1 MAKLSTTSAL
11 RALALAALVASAL
24 LGFNGAHAQEISAT
38 IAGRV
43 LGADGAPLDGA
54 TVKVLHEPTGA
65 TRTVTTNADGRFQ
78 VSGLRVGGPFK
89 VSASKDGFEE
99 GVLDGVNTVLGQPTV
114 VDVALAGSGMTEVVV
129 EGTRLR
135 AAEIGA
141 TSEFSSRDIANLPSV
156 SRDVKSVVRLDPK
169 VIIDPTNV
177 DAIEIAGTNSRF
189 NSITIDGIRQSD
201 DFGLNNNGY
210 PTQRSPISI
219 DAVEAVSV
227 RTAPFDVRDSGFQG
241 GTITLVTKSG
251 TNDFEGSAYYYK
263 YNDSLVGD
271 KNKDTDLTFQF
282 DEKTFGATL
291 GGPIVEDK
299 LFFFLSYEK
308 LERESPVELGPTG
321 SSLPV
326 DVPGV
331 SLADYEEI
339 VGIARDVY
347 GFDPG
352 NLTGALPEE
361 DEKILVKLDWNIND
375 QHRMALAYQK
385 SDGNGIVQNS
395 TNNSVSLNRIAS
407 PSNWYNRAFPLEQLS
422 LQLFSNWTDNF
433 STEFK
438 MGRKEVTGIQASLQ
452 GTEFAEMQIRT
463 SQGGTVFIGPD
474 QFRHANELAND
485 LDQFKLS
492 GDYRWNNHTFS
503 AGVELE
509 KLDVFNLFVSNSEGQ
524 YIFNQTDALNPRAAI
539 DAFRARNA
547 VSFTYQNAISNNAD
561 DAAAA
566 FKFDTWSFFVQ
577 DRWQITP
584 TLSLVGGVRLDTFKS
599 DSVVPLNQNFV
610 NRYGFSNQETYD
622 GRDLISP
629 RVGLTWEIDDRTTL
643 TGGVG
648 LFGGGSPN
656 VWLSNSYSNTGVAT
670 SQITVNAMSPGAL
683 QTAVLTNVDGFDIPV
698 EAQNLL
704 VAGDGPVNAIDPDF
718 EIPSSWRYNLGVNR
732 NFDFGPMGDDWR
744 IGVDFMYTKVRDA
757 VVWRDLRL
765 LATGTAPDGRPIYSL
780 RPGDTRTAATNDLL
794 LTNTREG
801 SGMVS
806 TLDISKSWR
815 TRAGQFDL
823 YFGYAN
829 QDIEDVNAGT
839 SSTALSNWD
848 NLATDDVNDP
858 GVATSNYEIKHRFP
872 LSFTWRKSFFGDH
885 DTAVGLFAE
894 RRSGRPFSYT
904 FGGTSSV
911 FGDPRQGSRQR
922 QLFYVPNDAS
932 EINLAG
938 GLTWEAL
945 DAFIEG
951 SALDKYRGQIAP
963 RNAFS
968 SPWYTVADL
977 RLSQELPAFF
987 KDAKGIISLDIE
999 NFANLINSDWGRLS
1013 QVSFPYVSP
1022 VVQVNGI
1029 TDGKYTYAPVSG
1041 QTGPRTVVNSI
1052 SALPSVWR
1060 IQLGIKFQF

>member
-1 MAKLSTTSAL
+1 MAKLSSTAAL
-11 RALALAALVASAL
+11 RALVLAALVASAL
-24 LGFNGAHAQEISAT
+24 LGFNGAYAQEISAT

-43 LGADGAPLDGA
+43 LSADGAPLDGA

-65 TRTVTTNADGRFQ
+65 TRTLTTNADGRFQ

-89 VSASKDGFEE
+89 VTATKDGFEE
-99 GVLDGVNTVLGQPTV
+99 VVLEGVNTVLGQPTV
-114 VDVALAGSGMTEVVV
+114 LDLAMAGSGMTEVVV

-271 KNKDTDLTFQF
+271 KNKQTDLTFQF
-282 DEKTFGATL
+282 DEKTFGGTF

-321 SSLPV
+321 SGLPV

-352 NLTGALPEE
+352 DLTGALPEE
-361 DEKILVKLDWNIND
+361 DEKILVKFDWNIND

-433 STEFK
+433 STELK
-438 MGRKEVTGIQASLQ
+438 IGRKEVTGIQASLQ
-452 GTEFAEMQIRT
+452 GTDFAEMQIRT

-474 QFRHANELAND
+474 TFRHANELAND
-485 LDQFKLS
+485 LDQIKLS
-492 GDYRWNNHTFS
+492 GDYTWGNHTFS
-503 AGVELE
+503 GGVELE

-524 YIFNQTDALNPRAAI
+524 YLFNDASTPRAGI
-539 DAFRARNA
+539 EAFRARTA
-547 VSFTYQNAISNNAD
+547 QSFTYQNAISNDAD

-584 TLSLVGGVRLDTFKS
+584 TLSLVGGVRLDTYKS
-599 DSVVPLNQNFV
+599 DSEVPLNQNFV
-610 NRYGFSNQETYD
+610 NRYGFSNQATYD

-683 QTAVLTNVDGFDIPV
+683 QTAVLTNVDGFEIPV

-704 VAGDGPVNAIDPDF
+704 VAGDGPVNALDPDF
-718 EIPSSWRYNLGVNR
+718 KIPSSWRYNLGVNR
-732 NFDFGPMGDDWR
+732 SFDFGPMGDDWR

-765 LATGTAPDGRPIYSL
+765 VATGTAPDGRPIYSL
-780 RPGDTRTAATNDLL
+780 RPGDTTRPTATNDLL
-794 LTNTREG
+794 LTNTKEG

-806 TLDISKSWR
+806 TLDISKTWR
-815 TRAGQFDL
+815 TGAGQFDL
-823 YFGYAN
+823 YFGYAH

-848 NLATDDVNDP
+848 NLAVTDVNDP
-858 GVATSNYEIKHRFP
+858 GLATSNYEIKHRFP
-872 LSFTWRKSFFGDH
+872 LSFTWRKSFFGDY

-904 FGGTSSV
+904 FGGSSSA

-945 DAFIEG
+945 DAFIEN

-987 KDAKGIISLDIE
+987 KEAKGIISLDIE

-1022 VVQVNGI
+1022 VVQVNAISG
-1029 TDGKYTYAPVSG
+1029 GKYTYAPVSG

-1060 IQLGIKFQF
+1060 IQLGVKFQF

>member
-1 MAKLSTTSAL
+1 MTNYSF
-11 RALALAALVASAL
+11 RAATRVFAASFVAFAL
-24 LGFNGAHAQEISAT
+24 LVSGNVFAQEISAT
-38 IAGRV
+38 IGGRTV
-43 LGADGAPLDGA
+43 SPDGTAVEGA
-54 TVKVLHEPTGA
+54 TVTVLHEPTGA
-65 TRTVTTNADGRFQ
+65 SRTVVSGADGRFQ
-78 VSGLRVGGPFK
+78 VPGLRVGGPFK
-89 VSASKDGFEE
+89 VTASKE
-99 GVLDGVNTVLGQPTV
+99 GYEGATLEGLTTVLGQPTII
-114 VDVALAGSGMTEVVV
+114 DLALAAEGMQEITVA
-129 EGTRLR
+129 GTRLR

-251 TNDFEGSAYYYK
+251 TNDFTGSAYYYK

-271 KNKDTDLTFQF
+271 RSKQDDLVFQF
-282 DEKTFGATL
+282 DEKTFGATF
-291 GGPIVEDK
+291 GGPILRDK
-299 LFFFLSYEK
+299 LFFFVSYEK
-308 LERESPVELGPTG
+308 LERTSPVELGPTG
-321 SSLPV
+321 SGLPV

-339 VGIARDVY
+339 VDIAREVY

-361 DEKILVKLDWNIND
+361 DEKILVKFDWNIND

-422 LQLFSNWTDNF
+422 LQMFSNWTDNF
-433 STEFK
+433 STELK
-438 MGRKEVTGIQASLQ
+438 IGRKEVTGIQASLK

-474 QFRHANELAND
+474 QFRHANELENN

-524 YIFNQTDALNPRAAI
+524 YLFNRVDADNPRAAI
-539 DAFRARNA
+539 DDFRARNA
-547 VSFTYQNAISNNAD
+547 QSFTYQNAISNDAD
-561 DAAAA
+561 DAAAV
-566 FKFDTWSFFVQ
+566 FKLNTWSLFLQ

-584 TLSLVGGVRLDTFKS
+584 TLSLVGGIRLDTYKS
-599 DSVVPLNQNFV
+599 GDKPPLNESFLA
-610 NRYGFSNQETYD
+610 RYGFDNQKNFD
-622 GRDLISP
+622 GLKLISP
-629 RVGLTWEIDDRTTL
+629 RVGLTWEVDPRTTIS
-643 TGGVG
+643 GGVG

-670 SQITVNAMSPGAL
+670 SQISVNQSSSAELRA
-683 QTAVLTNVDGFDIPV
+683 AVLQNVDGFEIPV
-698 EAQNLL
+698 EAQSLL

-718 EIPSSWRYNLGVNR
+718 DIPSSWRYNLSASHVLDLG
-732 NFDFGPMGDDWR
+732 GMGDDWR
-744 IGVDFMYTKVRDA
+744 VGVDFIYTKVRDA
-757 VVWRDLRL
+757 VLWRDLRL
-765 LATGTAPDGRPIYSL
+765 IPTGTAPDGRPLYGV
-780 RPGDTRTAATNDLL
+780 RPGDTRTSASNDLL
-794 LTNTREG
+794 LTNTSGG
-801 SGMVS
+801 SGFVS

-815 TRAGQFDL
+815 TRAGRFDF
-823 YFGYAN
+823 YIGYAN
-829 QDIEDVNAGT
+829 QNIKDVNAGT

-848 NLATDDVNDP
+848 NLATADINDP
-858 GVATSNYEIKHRFP
+858 GIATSNYEIKHRFP
-872 LSFTWRKSFFGDH
+872 MSLTWRKAFFGDF
-885 DTAVGLFAE
+885 DTAAGLFFE

-904 FGGTSSV
+904 FGGSSSV

-922 QLFYVPNDAS
+922 QLFYVPTDAS
-932 EINLAG
+932 DVNLAG

-945 DAFIEG
+945 DAFIESSG
-951 SALDKYRGQIAP
+951 LDKYRGQIAP
-963 RNAFS
+963 RNAFT

-987 KDAKGIISLDIE
+987 RSAKGIVSLDIE
-999 NFANLINSDWGRLS
+999 NLANLINDDWGRLS

-1022 VVQVNGI
+1022 VVQVNDI
-1029 TDGKYTYAPVSG
+1029 TDGRYTYAPISG

-1060 IQLGIKFQF
+1060 IQLGVKFQF

>member
-1 MAKLSTTSAL
+1 MTNFSLSAATRTL
-11 RALALAALVASAL
+11 TLALLTLFVAS
-24 LGFNGAHAQEISAT
+24 GVSAQEISAT
-38 IAGRV
+38 ISGRV
-43 LGADGAPLDGA
+43 VSTDGTAIEGASV
-54 TVKVLHEPTGA
+54 TVLHQPTGA
-65 TRTVTTNADGRFQ
+65 TRTVTSSADGRFQ
-78 VSGLRVGGPFK
+78 VAGLRVGGPFRI
-89 VSASKDGFEE
+89 SAAKE
-99 GVLDGVNTVLGQPTV
+99 GYEDAAIEDIVTNLGQPTV
-114 VDVALAGSGMTEVVV
+114 IDLAMASTGMQEVVV
-129 EGTRLR
+129 AGTRLR

-156 SRDVKSVVRLDPK
+156 SRDIKSIVRLDPK

-177 DAIEIAGTNSRF
+177 DAMEIAGTNSRF
-189 NSITIDGIRQSD
+189 NSITVDGIRQSD

-210 PTQRSPISI
+210 PTQRSPISL

-241 GTITLVTKSG
+241 GTVTLVTKSG
-251 TNDFEGSAYYYK
+251 TNDFEGSAFFLK
-263 YNDSLVGD
+263 YNDSMVGD
-271 KNKDTDLTFQF
+271 RSKDRDLIFQF
-282 DEKTFGATL
+282 EEESYGATF
-291 GGPIVEDK
+291 GGPILRDK
-299 LFFFLSYEK
+299 LFFFVSYEK

-321 SSLPV
+321 SGLPV

-331 SLADYEEI
+331 SLADYNEI
-339 VGIARDVY
+339 VDIARDIY
-347 GFDPG
+347 GFDAG
-352 NLTGALPEE
+352 ELTGALPEE

-422 LQLFSNWTDNF
+422 LQMFSNWTDNF
-433 STEFK
+433 STELK
-438 MGRKEVTGIQASLQ
+438 IGRKEVTGIQASLQ

-474 QFRHANELAND
+474 QFRHANELEND
-485 LDQFKLS
+485 LDQFKFS
-492 GDYRWNNHTFS
+492 GDYRLGNHTLS

-509 KLDVFNLFVSNSEGQ
+509 KLDIFNLFVSNSEGQ
-524 YIFNQTDALNPRAAI
+524 YLFNQVDANNPRAAI
-539 DAFRARNA
+539 EAFRARNA
-547 VSFTYQNAISNNAD
+547 ASFTYQNAISNNAD

-566 FKFDTWSFFVQ
+566 FKLDTWSFFLQ

-584 TLSLVGGVRLDTFKS
+584 SLSLIGGVRLDMYKS
-599 DSVVPLNQNFV
+599 DDVPPLNQNFV
-610 NRYGFSNQETYD
+610 NRYGFDNQETFD
-622 GRDLISP
+622 GRELISP
-629 RVGLTWEIDDRTTL
+629 RVGLTWELDERTTL
-643 TGGVG
+643 SGGVG
-648 LFGGGSPN
+648 LFGGGTPN

-670 SQITVNAMSPGAL
+670 SQITVGSSSPADL
-683 QTAVLTNVDGFDIPV
+683 RAAVLNNVDGFDIPA
-698 EAQNLL
+698 EAQALL

-718 EIPSSWRYNLGVNR
+718 DIPSSWRWNLSGSR
-732 NFDFGPMGDDWR
+732 IFDFGPLGDEWR
-744 IGVDFMYTKVRDA
+744 VGADFIYTKVRDA

-765 LATGTAPDGRPIYSL
+765 IATGTGPDGRPLYSL
-780 RPGDTRTAATNDLL
+780 RPGDTRSAASNDLL
-794 LTNTREG
+794 LTNTSEG
-801 SGMVS
+801 SGLIS
-806 TLDISKSWR
+806 TLDISKTFQ
-815 TRAGQFDL
+815 TRAGRFDL

-829 QDIEDVNAGT
+829 QNVKDVNAGT

-848 NLATDDVNDP
+848 NLATADINDP
-858 GVATSNYEIKHRFP
+858 GLATSNYEIKHRFP
-872 LSFTWRKSFFGDH
+872 LSLTWRKAFFGDY
-885 DTAVGLFAE
+885 DSAVGLFVE

-904 FGGTSSV
+904 FGGSSSV
-911 FGDPRQGSRQR
+911 FGDPRQNSRQR

-945 DAFIEG
+945 DEFIEN
-951 SALDKYRGQIAP
+951 SALDQYRGRIAP
-963 RNAFS
+963 RNAFT

-977 RLSQELPAFF
+977 RLAQELPAFF

-999 NFANLINSDWGRLS
+999 NLANLINDEWGRLS

-1029 TDGKYTYAPVSG
+1029 TDGRYTYAPISG

>member
-1 MAKLSTTSAL
+1 MTNFSHSAAA
-11 RALALAALVASAL
+11 RALTLALLTLFVAS
-24 LGFNGAHAQEISAT
+24 GVSAQEISAT
-38 IAGRV
+38 ISGRV
-43 LGADGAPLDGA
+43 VSADGVAIEGA
-54 TVKVLHEPTGA
+54 TVTVLHQPTGA
-65 TRTVTTNADGRFQ
+65 SRTVTSAADGRFQ
-78 VSGLRVGGPFK
+78 VAGLRVGGPFRI
-89 VSASKDGFEE
+89 SATKDGFEDAAIE
-99 GVLDGVNTVLGQPTV
+99 DVVTALGQPTV
-114 VDVALAGSGMTEVVV
+114 LDLAMASTGMQEVVV
-129 EGTRLR
+129 AGTRLR

-156 SRDVKSVVRLDPK
+156 SRDVKSVIRLDPK
-169 VIIDPTNV
+169 VIVDPTNV

-241 GTITLVTKSG
+241 GTVTLVTKSG

-271 KNKDTDLTFQF
+271 RNKQNDLVFQF
-282 DEKTFGATL
+282 DEKTFGATF
-291 GGPIVEDK
+291 GGPIMQDR
-299 LFFFLSYEK
+299 LFFFVSYEK
-308 LERESPVELGPTG
+308 LERTAPVELGPTG
-321 SSLPV
+321 SGLPV

-331 SLADYEEI
+331 SLADYNEI
-339 VGIARDVY
+339 VDIARDVY

-352 NLTGALPEE
+352 ELTGALPEE

-422 LQLFSNWTDNF
+422 LQMFSNWTDNF
-433 STEFK
+433 STELK
-438 MGRKEVTGIQASLQ
+438 IGRKEVTGIQASLQ
-452 GTEFAEMQIRT
+452 GTDFAEMQIRT

-474 QFRHANELAND
+474 QFRHANELENN
-485 LDQFKLS
+485 LNQFKLS
-492 GDYRWNNHTFS
+492 GDYRLGNHTLS

-524 YIFNQTDALNPRAAI
+524 YLFNRVDALNPRAAI
-539 DAFRARNA
+539 EDFRARTA
-547 VSFTYQNAISNNAD
+547 QSFTYQNAISNDAD

-566 FKFDTWSFFVQ
+566 FKLDTWSLFVQ

-584 TLSLVGGVRLDTFKS
+584 TLSLIGGVRLDMYKS
-599 DSVVPLNQNFV
+599 DDVPPLNQNFL
-610 NRYGFSNQETYD
+610 NRYGFDNQETFD
-622 GRDLISP
+622 GRELISP
-629 RVGLTWEIDDRTTL
+629 RVGLTWELDERTTIS
-643 TGGVG
+643 GGVG

-670 SQITVNAMSPGAL
+670 SQITVNSGSPANL
-683 QTAVLTNVDGFDIPV
+683 RTAVLTNVDGFEIPA
-698 EAQNLL
+698 EAQALL
-704 VAGDGPVNAIDPDF
+704 VAGDGPVNALDPDF
-718 EIPSSWRYNLGVNR
+718 DIPSSWRWNLSGSR
-732 NFDFGPMGDDWR
+732 IFDLGPLGDEWR
-744 IGVDFMYTKVRDA
+744 IGADFIYTKVRDA

-765 LATGTAPDGRPIYSL
+765 IATGTGPDGRPLYSL
-780 RPGDTRTAATNDLL
+780 RPGDTRSTASNDLL
-794 LTNTREG
+794 LTNTSEG
-801 SGMVS
+801 SGLIS
-806 TLDISKSWR
+806 TLDISKTFQ
-815 TRAGQFDL
+815 TRAGRFDL

-829 QDIEDVNAGT
+829 QNVKDVNAGT

-848 NLATDDVNDP
+848 NLATSDINDP
-858 GVATSNYEIKHRFP
+858 GLATSNYEIKHRFP
-872 LSFTWRKSFFGDH
+872 LSLTWRKAFFGDY
-885 DTAVGLFAE
+885 DSAVGLFVE

-904 FGGTSSV
+904 FGGSSSV
-911 FGDPRQGSRQR
+911 FGDPRQNSRQR

-945 DAFIEG
+945 DAFIENSG
-951 SALDKYRGQIAP
+951 LDQYRGRIAP
-963 RNAFS
+963 RNAFT

-987 KDAKGIISLDIE
+987 KEAKGIISLDIE

-1029 TDGKYTYAPVSG
+1029 TDGRYTYAPVSG

>member
-1 MAKLSTTSAL
+1 MTSFSL
-11 RALALAALVASAL
+11 RAAARVIAASLVVFAL
-24 LGFNGAHAQEISAT
+24 LVSGQATAQEISAT
-38 IAGRV
+38 IGGRTV
-43 LGADGAPLDGA
+43 TPDGAPVDGA
-54 TVKVLHEPTGA
+54 SVTIRHEPTGA
-65 TRTVTTNADGRFQ
+65 TRTVVSSADGRFQ
-78 VSGLRVGGPFK
+78 VPGLRVGGPFT
-89 VSASKDGFEE
+89 VTASKDGFEE
-99 GVLDGVNTVLGQPTV
+99 ATLEGLTTVLGQPTLI
-114 VDVALAGSGMTEVVV
+114 DLALATAGMQEVTVA
-129 EGTRLR
+129 GTRLR
-135 AAEIGA
+135 TAEIGA

-156 SRDVKSVVRLDPK
+156 SRDVKSIVRLDPK
-169 VIIDPTNV
+169 VIIDPTNS
-177 DAIEIAGTNSRF
+177 DAIEIAGTNSRY
-189 NSITIDGIRQSD
+189 NSITVDGIRQSD

-251 TNDFEGSAYYYK
+251 TNDFNGSAFYYK
-263 YNDSLVGD
+263 YNDSMVGD
-271 KNKDTDLTFQF
+271 RSKQDDLTFQF
-282 DEKTFGATL
+282 DEKSYGATF
-291 GGPIVEDK
+291 GGPILRDK
-299 LFFFLSYEK
+299 VFFFLSYEK
-308 LERESPVELGPTG
+308 LERQSPVELGPAG

-339 VGIARDVY
+339 VDIAREVY

-352 NLTGALPEE
+352 DLTGALPEE

-385 SDGNGIVQNS
+385 SDGNGIIQNS

-422 LQLFSNWTDNF
+422 LQMFSNWTDNF
-433 STEFK
+433 STEVK
-438 MGRKEVTGIQASLQ
+438 IGRKEVTGIQASLQ

-474 QFRHANELAND
+474 QFRHANELENN
-485 LDQFKLS
+485 LDQFKAS
-492 GDYRWNNHTFS
+492 GDYRWGNHTFS
-503 AGVELE
+503 AGIELE

-524 YIFNQTDALNPRAAI
+524 YLFNRVDPLNPRAAI
-539 DAFRARNA
+539 DDFRARNA
-547 VSFTYQNAISNNAD
+547 QSFTYQNAISNNAD
-561 DAAAA
+561 DAAAV
-566 FKFDTWSFFVQ
+566 FKLDTWSLFLQ

-584 TLSLVGGVRLDTFKS
+584 TLSLVGGVRLDTYRS
-599 DSVVPLNQNFV
+599 DDVPPLNQNFV
-610 NRYGFSNQETYD
+610 NRYGFDNQETFD
-622 GRDLISP
+622 GRKLVSP
-629 RVGLTWEIDDRTTL
+629 RVGLTWEVDPRTTIS
-643 TGGVG
+643 GGVG

-670 SQITVNAMSPGAL
+670 SQITVNSSSPANL
-683 QTAVLTNVDGFDIPV
+683 RTAVLTNIDGFDIPQ
-698 EAQNLL
+698 EAQSLL

-718 EIPSSWRYNLGVNR
+718 DIPSSWRYNLSASR
-732 NFDFGPMGDDWR
+732 SFDFGPLGDDWR
-744 IGVDFMYTKVRDA
+744 VGVDFIYTKVRDA
-757 VVWRDLRL
+757 VLWRDLRL
-765 LATGTAPDGRPIYSL
+765 VPTGTAPDGRPLYGL

-794 LTNTREG
+794 LTNTSEG
-801 SGMVS
+801 SGLVS
-806 TLDISKSWR
+806 TLDISKTWR
-815 TRAGQFDL
+815 TRAGRFDL

-848 NLATDDVNDP
+848 NLATADINDP
-858 GVATSNYEIKHRFP
+858 GLATSNYEIKHRFP
-872 LSFTWRKSFFGDH
+872 MSITWRKAFFGDF
-885 DTAVGLFAE
+885 DTAAGLFFE

-904 FGGTSSV
+904 FGGQSAV
-911 FGDPRQGSRQR
+911 LGDPRQNSRQR
-922 QLFYVPNDAS
+922 QLFYVPTDANDVD
-932 EINLAG
+932 LAG

-951 SALDKYRGQIAP
+951 SALDKYRGRIAP
-963 RNAFS
+963 RNAFT

-987 KDAKGIISLDIE
+987 KDAKGIVSLDVE
-999 NFANLINSDWGRLS
+999 NLANLINEDWGRLS

-1029 TDGKYTYAPVSG
+1029 SNGRYTYAPLSG

>member
-1 MAKLSTTSAL
+1 MATSS
-11 RALALAALVASAL
+11 LAAAARSLVRVALVASAL
-24 LGFNGAHAQEISAT
+24 LVSTGAPAQEISGT

-43 LGADGAPLDGA
+43 LSADGSPLEGA
-54 TVKVLHEPTGA
+54 TVTVLHEPTGA
-65 TRTVTTNADGRFQ
+65 TRTVTSSTDGRFQ
-78 VSGLRVGGPFK
+78 VSGLRVGGPFR
-89 VSASKDGFEE
+89 VSATKEGFDAATLEE
-99 GVLDGVNTVLGQPTV
+99 INTVLGQPTV
-114 VDVALAGSGMTEVVV
+114 LDLALASAGLQEVVV
-129 EGTRLR
+129 AGTRLR

-156 SRDVKSVVRLDPK
+156 SRDVKSIVRLDPK

-177 DAIEIAGTNSRF
+177 DAIEIAGTNSRY

-241 GTITLVTKSG
+241 GTVTLVTKSG
-251 TNDFEGSAYYYK
+251 TNDLEGSAYYYK

-271 KNKDTDLTFQF
+271 RNKENDLTFQF

-291 GGPIVEDK
+291 GGPILKDR

-308 LERESPVELGPTG
+308 LERTSPVELGPTG
-321 SSLPV
+321 SGLPV

-339 VGIARDVY
+339 VDIARDIY

-352 NLTGALPEE
+352 ELTGALPEE

-422 LQLFSNWTDNF
+422 LQMFSNWSDNF
-433 STEFK
+433 STELK
-438 MGRKEVTGIQASLQ
+438 IGRKEVTGIQASLQ

-463 SQGGTVFIGPD
+463 TQGGTVFIGPD

-492 GDYRWNNHTFS
+492 GDYRLGNHTLS

-524 YIFNQTDALNPRAAI
+524 YLFNRVDPLNPGAAI
-539 DAFRARNA
+539 DDFRARTA
-547 VSFTYQNAISNNAD
+547 QSFTYQNAISNDAD
-561 DAAAA
+561 DAAAV
-566 FKFDTWSFFVQ
+566 FKLDTWSLFLQ

-584 TLSLVGGVRLDTFKS
+584 SLSLIGGVRLDKYKS
-599 DSVVPLNQNFV
+599 NDVPPLNENFV
-610 NRYGFSNQETYD
+610 DRYGFDNQETFD
-622 GRDLISP
+622 GRELISP
-629 RVGLTWEIDDRTTL
+629 RVGLTWELDERTTIS
-643 TGGVG
+643 GGVG

-670 SQITVNAMSPGAL
+670 SQITVNSTSPAPL
-683 QTAVLTNVDGFDIPV
+683 QTAVLTNIDGFEIPS
-698 EAQNLL
+698 EAQALL

-718 EIPSSWRYNLGVNR
+718 EIPSSWRWNLSGSR
-732 NFDFGPMGDDWR
+732 TFDFGRLGDEWR
-744 IGVDFMYTKVRDA
+744 IGADFIYTKVRDA
-757 VVWRDLRL
+757 VLWRDLRL

-780 RPGDTRTAATNDLL
+780 RPGDARPSASNDLL
-794 LTNTREG
+794 LTNTSEG
-801 SGMVS
+801 SGMIS

-815 TRAGQFDL
+815 TNAGRFDL
-823 YFGYAN
+823 YFGYAH
-829 QDIEDVNAGT
+829 QDVEDVNAGT

-848 NLATDDVNDP
+848 NLATADINDP
-858 GVATSNYEIKHRFP
+858 ALATSNYEIKHRFP
-872 LSFTWRKSFFGDH
+872 LSFTWRKAFFGDH
-885 DTAVGLFAE
+885 DTSVGLFME

-904 FGGTSSV
+904 FGGSSSV
-911 FGDPRQGSRQR
+911 FGDPRQNSRQR
-922 QLFYVPNDAS
+922 QLFYVPRDAS

-945 DAFIEG
+945 DSFIESSG
-951 SALDKYRGQIAP
+951 LDRYRGSIAP
-963 RNAFS
+963 RNAFT

-987 KDAKGIISLDIE
+987 RDAKGIISLDIE
-999 NFANLINSDWGRLS
+999 NFANLINNDWGRLS

-1029 TDGKYTYAPVSG
+1029 TDGRYTYAPVSG